1 MASSVQTQEI
11 CGMCGDVITKNA
23 KGSLYKAGA
32 ETIFKISENLKD
44 GHAEKTKINA
54 IPNSNPCIMQKG
66 IHNTFSYKGKKAK
79 DD

>member
-1 MASSVQTQEI
+1 MGADSKSALFFKVVMASSVQTQEI

-44 GHAEKTKINA
+44 GLAEKLK
-54 IPNSNPCIMQKG
+54 SM
-66 IHNTFSYKGKKAK
+66 
-79 DD
+79 